1 MNFLNNLIECCE
13 FDDISKYTKDQF
25 DNFLNS
31 YFLCD
36 KIITQKIRIIRI
48 IKLLITSEG
57 KGLS

>member
-36 KIITQKIRIIRI
+36 ESSL
-48 IKLLITSEG
+48 KLLS
-57 KGLS
+57 

>member
-36 KIITQKIRIIRI
+36 KSSKIIRI